1 IIEEK
6 GLRPVVLFTPE
17 AKSIVNSTG
26 LYISSL
32 PEKPYYPDFQYFS
45 DSSYLFRESKK
56 KIKSYKKI
64 DEHKYTLKLNIPGT
78 NISVPEIILYKGEN
92 YYLEFNEK
100 LIPLLDKKW
109 SEWNTIKIRENNTD
123 KHLLISFYLKKRKKN
138 IEIYISPLVLDPF
151 YERSIS
157 NDPLYLEEIKNK
169 FGMINLT
176 SRMGYL
182 PEYYSNIPKTII
194 TEFIQRDLRKKIEIF
209 TDILKKEKFH
219 LLWIDIEDLMTEV
232 YLNTT
237 AKNGLLSELE
247 KLFGEINDYKVDN
260 TVTFLYSSLSRK
272 IFPSQ
277 INVNRFLINKGYM
290 VLARK
295 EEREKEKTS
304 IVGFSGINWSRTK
317 AYAVNNNIYVNLI
330 GREKNGIIKEGKE
343 YDKLIKNLRW
353 VLKNWYDTTRECFVV
368 ENVYYGRDIYSGIF
382 TSQRPDLILGLN
394 KGYSI
399 SGKSAKGII
408 APVFTTLYGN
418 KNTGVY
424 STDMTIEKGS
434 LFINLKAGENN
445 DVKNVDIVPAILKI
459 LGIYR
464 TDIDGKPIY

>member
-1 IIEEK
+1 MGK
-6 GLRPVVLFTPE
+6 
-17 AKSIVNSTG
+17 
-26 LYISSL
+26 
-32 PEKPYYPDFQYFS
+32 
-45 DSSYLFRESKK
+45 FRKMS
-56 KIKSYKKI
+56 
-64 DEHKYTLKLNIPGT
+64 
-78 NISVPEIILYKGEN
+78 
-92 YYLEFNEK
+92 FFF
-100 LIPLLDKKW
+100 
-109 SEWNTIKIRENNTD
+109 

-138 IEIYISPLVLDPF
+138 IEIYISPLVRNPF
-151 YERSIS
+151 TGRSVS
-157 NDPLYLEEIKNK
+157 NNPLYLEEIKNK

-237 AKNGLLSELE
+237 AKNGLLGELE
-247 KLFGEINDYKVDN
+247 KLFGEINDYKIDN

-290 VLARK
+290 VLTRK

-304 IVGFSGINWSRTK
+304 IAGFSGINWSRTK

-353 VLKNWYDTTRECFVV
+353 VLKNWYDTTKECFVV
-368 ENVYYGRDIYSGIF
+368 ENVYYGREIYSGIF

-399 SGKSAKGII
+399 SGKSAMGII
-408 APVFTTLYGN
+408 APVFTTMYGN